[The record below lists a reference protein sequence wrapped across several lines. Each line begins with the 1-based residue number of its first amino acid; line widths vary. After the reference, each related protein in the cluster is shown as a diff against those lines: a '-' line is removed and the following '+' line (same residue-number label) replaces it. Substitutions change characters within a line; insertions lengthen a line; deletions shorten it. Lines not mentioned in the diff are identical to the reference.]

1 MLKGYQIERIV
12 LFQDPNPSLLRLSQS
27 TLPIKA
33 FHSEAPS
40 FCAHLATAHPSLII
54 SGRLVSF
61 SVVGFEI
68 GSSFDWVILFCSFF
82 PGKIGMLLVENK
94 FLILFHDGWVGESV
108 LGFSKLFGGLL
119 SFAWVAEKNEE
130 MKGRLRAL

>member
-1 MLKGYQIERIV
+1 
-12 LFQDPNPSLLRLSQS
+12 
-27 TLPIKA
+27 
-33 FHSEAPS
+33 
-40 FCAHLATAHPSLII
+40 
-54 SGRLVSF
+54 
-61 SVVGFEI
+61 
-68 GSSFDWVILFCSFF
+68 
-82 PGKIGMLLVENK
+82 MLLVENK